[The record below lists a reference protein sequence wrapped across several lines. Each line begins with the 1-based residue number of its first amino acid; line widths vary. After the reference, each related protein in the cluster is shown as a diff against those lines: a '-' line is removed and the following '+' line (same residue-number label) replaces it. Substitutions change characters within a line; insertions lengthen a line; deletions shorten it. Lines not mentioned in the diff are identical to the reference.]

1 MHRELAQPKGFLASL
16 FALKGTIKREMGRIR
31 TRLIKRT
38 ANEFIVKHKSEFTD
52 NFDHNK
58 LKVAEFADVSTKK
71 LRNKIA
77 GYITKLVKIGLD

>member
-1 MHRELAQPKGFLASL
+1 
-16 FALKGTIKREMGRIR
+16 MGRIR

-38 ANEFIVKHKSEFTD
+38 ANEILVGHKSKFND

-58 LKVAEFADVSTKK
+58 HKVAEVADVSTKK

-77 GYITKLVKIGLD
+77 GYITKLVRIGLD